1 MTKRKWTYEIPKKK
15 GWYWIKEESLII
27 APADEEQ
34 EKIDITYLE
43 DIIYFD
49 GVHFNPG
56 NELNECGPE
65 DALFEELYGD
75 CQWYGPIEPP
85 E

>member
-1 MTKRKWTYEIPKKK
+1 MDWTYEIPKEK
-15 GWYWIKEESLII
+15 GWYWIKEEH
-27 APADEEQ
+27 
-34 EKIDITYLE
+34 EKDDVIYLE
-43 DIIYFD
+43 SIIYFD

-65 DALFEELYGD
+65 DVLFEELYED

-85 E
+85 K